1 MAIREYGESL
11 LQDVRDRKQAEA
23 QRIRKRQKRGE
34 LLGLAG
40 MGLSYLGASKMKSQ
54 WDTFTKNED
63 VMNTN
68 IMINSATNI
77 DKSIS
82 ELTKNIKD
90 SGKSQQDYFLDK
102 NTNETLDK
110 LLLEE
115 KNIKYNKNKESREAF
130 KSAFAPEIRELQ
142 DIKDATKKSLELY
155 NSSVIAQE
163 RFKASGT
170 KKDAEKLSKERLG
183 NRITSLF
190 NQGDKQQEAVESFRN
205 SLYAKSAGDLAIFD
219 QLLKETGDD
228 YVKSIELSEEFKLNE
243 NVLKQL
249 EKINTQVEIGSNGKG
264 IVVTTTENP
273 VTGEK
278 EIVNHKNI
286 DLRTDEDKVI
296 ALKNLRDPTKEL
308 LGNINE
314 EGQKEARNQ
323 GFKMYAT
330 DTTTIMNNYEIL
342 NGLYDNYTKIELSQ
356 KEAEKNKVITA
367 FYSSDGY
374 QEVMSAIRKAGNQ
387 ITRQKNILRS
397 QNPDQT
403 SEQLENIYR
412 NNNQLQ
418 QHENEYNIQF
428 QNKITM
434 QKELQE
440 MFPSMN
446 AFGKITDTEKGSEN
460 FGESGVKTGSTGTG
474 SESNVLTDVKT
485 NNTQGFEP
493 EILKITDEEVAN
505 YKNRFRITDVSDEDI
520 RVNDK
525 ESLENYTIK
534 QRENKEY
541 KKQSRIRVAD
551 RDLNILKNKA
561 REKLNV
567 KIEKELTEGEQRI
580 YNKTKK
586 YPSRILEKYKTEFE
600 DLGQI

>member
-1 MAIREYGESL
+1 MAIREFGESL
-11 LQDVRDRKQAEA
+11 LQDVRKRQDDLASARRKRKQ
-23 QRIRKRQKRGE
+23 RGE

-40 MGLSYLGASKMKSQ
+40 IALSSIGSSKLKDQWNTFSQ
-54 WDTFTKNED
+54 NEN

-68 IMINSATNI
+68 IMLDAATSTNKTLNNLQNKITTDGVSAN
-77 DKSIS
+77 
-82 ELTKNIKD
+82 E
-90 SGKSQQDYFLDK
+90 YFLNK
-102 NTNETLDK
+102 TIEETLDNMLK
-110 LLLEE
+110 QEENLKYLQSENSTQIFKDAYRPQISKLEE
-115 KNIKYNKNKESREAF
+115 VQNAAKRSTQQYEQALERKE
-130 KSAFAPEIRELQ
+130 K
-142 DIKDATKKSLELY
+142 
-155 NSSVIAQE
+155 
-163 RFKASGT
+163 FKASGT
-170 KKDAEKLSKERLG
+170 KEDAEKLAKSKLG
-183 NRITSLF
+183 NRLTGLF
-190 NQGDKQQEAVESFRN
+190 NQSDKQQQAQDAYRN
-205 SLYAKSAGDLAIFD
+205 SIHAKSAGNLAIFD
-219 QLLKETGDD
+219 QILKETGGDF
-228 YVKSIELSEEFKLNE
+228 VKSVELSEEFKLNE
-243 NVLKQL
+243 SVLKQL

-273 VTGEK
+273 VTGKK

-374 QEVMSAIRKAGNQ
+374 QEVMSAIRKAENQ
-387 ITRQKNILRS
+387 IIRQKDILRS

-418 QHENEYNIQF
+418 QHENEYRIQF

-446 AFGKITDTEKGSEN
+446 VFGKTTRTEKGSEN

-474 SESNVLTDVKT
+474 SESNVIFSAEAE
-485 NNTQGFEP
+485 NTQKFEP

-505 YKNRFRITDVSDEDI
+505 YRNRFALTDVSDADI
-520 RVNDK
+520 RKNDK
-525 ESLENYTIK
+525 EGLENYTIRR
-534 QRENKEY
+534 REIEEY
-541 KKQSRIRVAD
+541 DKQSRIRVAD
-551 RDLNILKNKA
+551 RELNIKINKA
-561 REKLNV
+561 KKELNI
-567 KIEKELTEGEQRI
+567 KIQKELTEGEKRI